1 MPFSRQSLGHGVG
14 ELEVGGDGHDLELA
28 HLDPVLDV
36 VIVDIYMFCPI
47 WLRLSAGPFFAPT
60 VIFK

>member
-1 MPFSRQSLGHGVG
+1 MPISRQSFGHGVG
-14 ELEVGGDGHDLELA
+14 ELEVGGDRHDLELA

-36 VIVDIYMFCPI
+36 VVVDINMFSSI
-47 WLRLSAGPFFAPT
+47 WLRLSAGPFFTPA

>member
-1 MPFSRQSLGHGVG
+1 MSISRQCFCHGVG

-36 VIVDIYMFCPI
+36 VVYVVHIDMFSSI
-47 WLRLSAGPFFAPT
+47 WL
-60 VIFK
+60 